1 MTIFLFDPHK
11 KEFFLSVKETET
23 QRPPSLPKTILVATG
38 TAQHLWLIL
47 LYHRGLCPGLSLRG
61 EAQIHATLSIG
72 LAVERRELFFE
83 ALYSKICVLSSLNL
97 TTVFQGNRRLY
108 STY

>member
-1 MTIFLFDPHK
+1 M
-11 KEFFLSVKETET
+11 
-23 QRPPSLPKTILVATG
+23 PKTILVATG
-38 TAQHLWLIL
+38 TAQRLWLIL
-47 LYHRGLCPGLSLRG
+47 LYHRGLYPGLSFRG
-61 EAQIHATLSIG
+61 EAQIHVATLSIG

-83 ALYSKICVLSSLNL
+83 ALYSKICVLPSLNL